1 MLESIIAVV
10 RSQSHVQLF
19 ATPRTAARQAPLSF
33 TVSWSLLKFMS
44 IELMMLSNHL
54 IPHHPLLFLLSISP
68 SMRVFSNE
76 SAFHSRWP
84 KNCSFSFS
92 FSISTSGECWRL
104 ISFWIDWFDLFAV
117 WGTLKSLFFST
128 SIGKHQF
135 LGTQP
140 LWFNGSSLISIHVY
154 WKNHRFHYMELWW
167 PFC

>member
-104 ISFWIDWFDLFAV
+104 ISFWIDWFDIFAIQ
-117 WGTLKSLFFST
+117 GTFKSLLQNHNSKASIFQCSAFFMVQLSYPYV
-128 SIGKHQF
+128 SPGK
-135 LGTQP
+135 P
-140 LWFNGSSLISIHVY
+140 
-154 WKNHRFHYMELWW
+154 
-167 PFC
+167 